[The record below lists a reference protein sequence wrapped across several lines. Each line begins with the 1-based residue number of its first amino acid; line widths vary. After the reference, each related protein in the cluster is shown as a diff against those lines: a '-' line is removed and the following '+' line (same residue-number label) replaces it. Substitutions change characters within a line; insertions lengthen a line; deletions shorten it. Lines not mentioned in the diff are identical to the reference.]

1 MTGQFDGKSAIITG
15 AAGGIGR
22 ASAIAFSREGAGV
35 VVADLDLEG
44 CEQTVAMIKAEGGNA
59 VAIKTDVSNSS
70 DVQAMVKKAVD
81 EFGSLSYAHNNA
93 GIEGAVGMTADYDEN
108 EWDRVLRINLKSV
121 FLCIKYEI
129 LEMLKAGGG
138 AIVNTSSIAG
148 LVGYMTMPA
157 YAASKHG
164 IVGLT
169 KTAALEY
176 AGRGIRI
183 NAICPGG
190 IQTPMVD
197 RMSATQDKEEF
208 EAMIKAMH
216 PIGRIGQ
223 PEEIADV
230 AVFLCSDKASFVTGH
245 ALAADGGFV
254 AK

>member
-1 MTGQFDGKSAIITG
+1 MAGQFDGKSAIITG

-22 ASAIAFSREGAGV
+22 ASAIAFAREGAGV
-35 VVADLDLEG
+35 VVADLKLEG

-81 EFGSLSYAHNNA
+81 EFGSLNYAHNNA

-121 FLCIKYEI
+121 FLCMKYEI
-129 LEMLKAGGG
+129 NEMLKAESG

-164 IVGLT
+164 ILGLT